1 MTSKEYFQ
9 EYKNKVTGRKRNSVI
24 AEVRYYEDCEMLHG
38 WLVLSP
44 KALMFINGQYME
56 IVIRKVVDNV
66 LAKLDKQQID
76 VLFTY

>member
-1 MTSKEYFQ
+1 
-9 EYKNKVTGRKRNSVI
+9 
-24 AEVRYYEDCEMLHG
+24 MLHG